1 MKQNSFPMRDW
12 HVKHM
17 EQTLVRFV
25 TGLSENAT
33 RWEKR
38 LNKKY
43 GRIGKVC
50 KRLEYD
56 IKHGVEKKQVYSFLQ
71 SIRTD
76 PSFSDVRNREGSMIR
91 LDEIQEYFKESP
103 IYDLRQVKP
112 YY

>member
-1 MKQNSFPMRDW
+1 MRDW

-17 EQTLVRFV
+17 EQTLVRFI

-33 RWEKR
+33 TWEKS

-56 IKHGVEKKQVYSFLQ
+56 IRHGVEKKQVYSFLQ

-76 PSFSDVRNREGSMIR
+76 PSFSDVRNHEGSMIR
-91 LDEIQEYFKESP
+91 LDEIQEYFKKSP
-103 IYDLRQVKP
+103 EYDLWQVKSH
-112 YY
+112 Y